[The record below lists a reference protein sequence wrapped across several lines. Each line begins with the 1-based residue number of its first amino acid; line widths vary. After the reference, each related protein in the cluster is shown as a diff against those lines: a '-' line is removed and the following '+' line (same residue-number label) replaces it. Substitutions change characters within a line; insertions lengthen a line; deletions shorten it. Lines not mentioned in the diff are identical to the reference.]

1 MDSKKFHFDDDKQNT
16 YNVTVNHY
24 HMAEPRSFVQE
35 MASFMMQG
43 AFVNCLGSLMG
54 STEREIEDTRER
66 YRSKVLAIE
75 DDAQKIQY
83 EVHDEKEL
91 IQTSL
96 NKLYNENGNIV
107 LEVVFEYSIDKHFLK
122 ENYDIIVDSVKNLMS
137 NVNKQTN
144 EFIFIIKNGD
154 FEDIK
159 CGCIDSDYFSAL
171 INKFGKGKDFVIFS
185 KEIGIKLEVPL
196 INNLDK
202 IDYIIG
208 YNGFF
213 KIEEDSNKKFH
224 LTKLV

>member
-1 MDSKKFHFDDDKQNT
+1 MNSKKFHFDDDKQNT
-16 YNVTVNHY
+16 FNVTVNHY

-43 AFVNCLGSLMG
+43 AFVNCLGDLMG

-66 YRSKVLAIE
+66 YESKALTIE
-75 DDAQKIQY
+75 NDAQKIQY
-83 EVHDEKEL
+83 EVHDEKQL
-91 IQTSL
+91 LQTTL

-107 LEVVFEYSIDKHFLK
+107 LEVVFEYSIDEYFLK
-122 ENYDIIVDSVKNLMS
+122 ANYDIIANSVKNLMS
-137 NVNKQTN
+137 IINKQTN

-196 INNLDK
+196 IKNLDK

-208 YNGFF
+208 YNDFF
-213 KIEEDSNKKFH
+213 KIDEDSNKKFH